1 MRLAG
6 RGLDCIHRD
15 ICCSIDI
22 QPIAQGEG
30 EEEQEE
36 QEQEFICS
44 SRRYCGSGEAGVLAI
59 IWLRWSAMF
68 WSFAIIL
75 VKSLVIR
82 SDGRALRPIY
92 ASRSIQVTSKQ
103 VAVRNVT
110 HDRGG
115 GVCRTRGTDHYT
127 DQ

>member
-1 MRLAG
+1 VDWTAFIETFAAVLIFSPS
-6 RGLDCIHRD
+6 DKEKEKKNKKNKK
-15 ICCSIDI
+15 I
-22 QPIAQGEG
+22 Q
-30 EEEQEE
+30 EQEE

-115 GVCRTRGTDHYT
+115 GVCRTRGTDH
-127 DQ
+127 